1 MYPWASLEELDKLHT
16 NEKTN
21 LVLFGHVHHAFT
33 RQANGRTIVNA
44 GSAGFSFAGDNRASY
59 AIIDIDQT
67 NLAVQLRR
75 VSYDIEKVIKIAKKR
90 SMPDIDAL
98 EYGLRHAIY
107 PYSGMPVK

>member
-1 MYPWASLEELDKLHT
+1 MEELDKLHT

-44 GSAGFSFAGDNRASY
+44 GSAGFSFDGDNRASY

-67 NLAVQLRR
+67 NLAVQF
-75 VSYDIEKVIKIAKKR
+75 KKGV
-90 SMPDIDAL
+90 L
-98 EYGLRHAIY
+98 
-107 PYSGMPVK
+107 